1 MQAQT
6 YSHSHFNEMCEDI
19 DVNDSNVDTFIDT
32 AFISICCTDECRQY
46 YLEDKTGHYFK
57 QNHNNVLN
65 IEFDDLTE
73 DKEWNGYQF
82 KALTEEQAKQIVD
95 FIDLNNSKK
104 FYIHC
109 TAGISRSGAV
119 ATFIRDFYLTKEEQ
133 KVFDLNNPHIRP
145 NNHVL
150 TLLKRVYYKK
160 NNMFTK

>member
-1 MQAQT
+1 MQVQT
-6 YSHSHFNEMCEDI
+6 YSHRHFNEMCGDI
-19 DVNDSNVDTFIDT
+19 GVNDSNVGTFVNT

-46 YLEDKTGHYFK
+46 YLDDKIDHYFK
-57 QNHNNVLN
+57 QNNSNVLN

-73 DKEWNGYQF
+73 DKVWNGYQL

-95 FIDLNNSKK
+95 FIDLNNGKNI
-104 FYIHC
+104 YIHC

-133 KVFDLNNPHIRP
+133 KVFDFNNPSIRP

-150 TLLKRVYYKK
+150 SLLKRVYYNK